1 MLASG
6 AEDGTMRLW
15 HVPTGRQFA
24 SVSGDPKKV
33 ECVTFAPDGQSLV
46 SGGASGV
53 TRLWTFPAH

>member
-1 MLASG
+1 
-6 AEDGTMRLW
+6 MRLW